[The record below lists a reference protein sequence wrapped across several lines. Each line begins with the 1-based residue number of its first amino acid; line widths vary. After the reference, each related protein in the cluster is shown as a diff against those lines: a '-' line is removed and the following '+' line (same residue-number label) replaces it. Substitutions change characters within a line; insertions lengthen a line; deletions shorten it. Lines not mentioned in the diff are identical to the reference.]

1 MDDATN
7 RSPVGAPQH
16 GEPHSGPTGQPLGQS
31 TGQPQGPQPGR
42 QQAGGSAALGGQTSG
57 GLPPSLTVLLGL
69 AAAVVVLVG
78 VSLAREVIGPLALAA
93 VIVIICSPL
102 RKPFDRLGWPSW
114 ISTSLVVALSWA
126 VLLVLAGML
135 AFATAEFT
143 QLVIAYSADLRATAD
158 QLFEFFTSLGLS
170 EQITDAITSMLT
182 PSQIVGYAT
191 SLGSS
196 IFGILTALFF
206 IFAYAIFMAA
216 DAGRFAK
223 AGREFGPSAGP
234 RVRRFAN
241 FNSNVRRY
249 YVVNAAFGL
258 LVAVVDGLALWAL
271 GVPAPLV
278 WAILSFVTNFV
289 PNIGFVLGLVPPAIL
304 ALVVG
309 GPSLMIAV
317 IVLYSVANVL
327 LQVLIQPKFVSDA
340 VSLSLTL
347 SFVSVLF
354 WTFIIGPLGAILAI
368 PLTLLVRA
376 LILERDP
383 GMNWLRWLSGDNTVS
398 ESGKPRGE

>member
-1 MDDATN
+1 MSDATEH
-7 RSPVGAPQH
+7 P
-16 GEPHSGPTGQPLGQS
+16 PTGTRS
-31 TGQPQGPQPGR
+31 
-42 QQAGGSAALGGQTSG
+42 GS
-57 GLPPSLTVLLGL
+57 GLPPSVVVLLGL
-69 AAAVVVLVG
+69 AGAVVVLAG
-78 VSLAREVIGPLALAA
+78 VSHAREIIGPLALAA

-102 RKPFDRLGWPSW
+102 RRPFDRMGWPSW
-114 ISTSLVVALSWA
+114 ISTTLVVALSWA

-158 QLFEFFTSLGLS
+158 NLFEFFTSLGIS
-170 EQITDAITSMLT
+170 AEFTDAITSILS
-182 PSQIVGYAT
+182 PSTIVRYAT

-223 AGREFGPSAGP
+223 ATRTFGPSAAP
-234 RVRRFAN
+234 RVRSFAH
-241 FNSNVRRY
+241 FNGNVRRY

-258 LVAVVDGLALWAL
+258 LVAVVDGFALWAL
-271 GVPAPLV
+271 GIPAPLV

-309 GPSLMIAV
+309 GWPLMLAVIAV
-317 IVLYSVANVL
+317 YAIANVL

-347 SFVSVLF
+347 SFASVLF

-383 GMNWLRWLSGDNTVS
+383 ATLWLRWLSGDNAATEHSARSRPVTHP
-398 ESGKPRGE
+398 E

>member
-1 MDDATN
+1 MENAESPPTA
-7 RSPVGAPQH
+7 RS
-16 GEPHSGPTGQPLGQS
+16 TM
-31 TGQPQGPQPGR
+31 
-42 QQAGGSAALGGQTSG
+42 
-57 GLPPSLTVLLGL
+57 PPSLVVLLGL
-69 AAAVVVLVG
+69 AASVVVLAG
-78 VSLAREVIGPLALAA
+78 VSFAREVIGPLALAA
-93 VIVIICSPL
+93 VIVIICNPIRRPL
-102 RKPFDRLGWPSW
+102 DRRGWPSW
-114 ISTSLVVALSWA
+114 ISTTLVVGLSWA
-126 VLLVLAGML
+126 ILLVLAGML

-143 QLVIAYSADLRATAD
+143 QLVIAYSADLRQTAD
-158 QLFEFFTSLGLS
+158 NLFEFFTSLGLS
-170 EQITDAITSMLT
+170 DQFTDAITSVLT
-182 PSQIVGYAT
+182 PSTIVQYAT

-196 IFGILTALFF
+196 ILGIVTALFF

-223 AGREFGPSAGP
+223 ATREFGPSAAP
-234 RVRRFAN
+234 RVRRFAE

-289 PNIGFVLGLVPPAIL
+289 PNIGFVLGLVPPAVL

-309 GPSLMIAV
+309 GWPLMLAVIAV
-317 IVLYSVANVL
+317 YAVANVL

-383 GMNWLRWLSGDNTVS
+383 GMSWLRWLSGDNAATDGGRPAS
-398 ESGKPRGE
+398 W

>member
-1 MDDATN
+1 MNDAAHQPHPSA
-7 RSPVGAPQH
+7 SPAHAETPASLAPVRTQ
-16 GEPHSGPTGQPLGQS
+16 TGI
-31 TGQPQGPQPGR
+31 
-42 QQAGGSAALGGQTSG
+42 
-57 GLPPSLTVLLGL
+57 PPSLTVLLGL
-69 AAAVVVLVG
+69 AAAVIVLAG
-78 VSLAREVIGPLALAA
+78 VSFAREVIGPLALAA
-93 VIVIICSPL
+93 VIVIICSPVRRPL
-102 RKPFDRLGWPSW
+102 DRRGVPSW
-114 ISTSLVVALSWA
+114 VSTSVVVALSWA
-126 VLLVLAGML
+126 ILLVLAAML

-158 QLFEFFTSLGLS
+158 ALFEFFTSLGLS
-170 EQITDAITSMLT
+170 DQFTDAITSVLT
-182 PSQIVGYAT
+182 PSTIVQYAT

-196 IFGILTALFF
+196 ILGVLTALFF

-216 DAGRFAK
+216 DAGRFAR
-223 AGREFGPSAGP
+223 ATREFGPSAGP

-271 GVPAPLV
+271 GIPAPLV

-309 GPSLMIAV
+309 GWPLMLAV
-317 IVLYSVANVL
+317 VAVYAVANVL

-383 GMNWLRWLSGDNTVS
+383 NMGWLRWLSGDNLTA
-398 ESGKPRGE
+398 ESGRPPAD

>member
-1 MDDATN
+1 MENAETPPTA
-7 RSPVGAPQH
+7 RGAM
-16 GEPHSGPTGQPLGQS
+16 
-31 TGQPQGPQPGR
+31 
-42 QQAGGSAALGGQTSG
+42 
-57 GLPPSLTVLLGL
+57 PPSLVLLLGL
-69 AAAVVVLVG
+69 AAAVVVLAG
-78 VSLAREVIGPLALAA
+78 VSFAREVIGPLALAA
-93 VIVIICSPL
+93 VIVIICNPL
-102 RKPFDRLGWPSW
+102 RRPLDRRGWPSW
-114 ISTSLVVALSWA
+114 ISTTLVVGLSWA
-126 VLLVLAGML
+126 ILLVLAGML

-143 QLVIAYSADLRATAD
+143 QLVIAYSADLRQTAD
-158 QLFEFFTSLGLS
+158 NLFEFFTSLGLS
-170 EQITDAITSMLT
+170 DQFTDAITSVLT
-182 PSQIVGYAT
+182 PSTIVQYAT

-196 IFGILTALFF
+196 ILGIVTALFF

-223 AGREFGPSAGP
+223 ATREFGPSAAP
-234 RVRRFAN
+234 RVRRFAE

-309 GPSLMIAV
+309 GWPLMLAVIAV
-317 IVLYSVANVL
+317 YAVANVL

-368 PLTLLVRA
+368 PFTLLVRA
-376 LILERDP
+376 LVLERDP
-383 GMNWLRWLSGDNTVS
+383 GMSWLRWLSGDNAATD
-398 ESGKPRGE
+398 SGRPASS

>member
-1 MDDATN
+1 MNDAAN
-7 RSPVGAPQH
+7 LPPAGAPRH
-16 GEPHSGPTGQPLGQS
+16 T
-31 TGQPQGPQPGR
+31 PG
-42 QQAGGSAALGGQTSG
+42 GHEVSARSS
-57 GLPPSLTVLLGL
+57 LPSSLTILLGL
-69 AAAVVVLVG
+69 AAAVVVLAG
-78 VSLAREVIGPLALAA
+78 ISLARDIIGPLALAA

-102 RKPFDRLGWPSW
+102 RRPLDRRGWPSW
-114 ISTSLVVALSWA
+114 ISTTLVVALSWA

-143 QLVIAYSADLRATAD
+143 QLVIAYSGELRETAD
-158 QLFEFFTSLGLS
+158 EVFEFFTGLGLS
-170 EQITDAITSMLT
+170 EQFTDAITSVLT
-182 PSQIVGYAT
+182 PSTIVRYAT

-196 IFGILTALFF
+196 IFAILTALFF
-206 IFAYAIFMAA
+206 IFAYAIFMSA
-216 DAGRFAK
+216 DAARFAK
-223 AGREFGPSAGP
+223 ASRSFGPSAGP
-234 RVRRFAN
+234 RVRRFAE
-241 FNSNVRRY
+241 FNGNVRRY

-258 LVAVVDGLALWAL
+258 LVAVVDGLALMAL

-317 IVLYSVANVL
+317 IAVYAIANVL

-383 GMNWLRWLSGDNTVS
+383 GMNWLRWLSGDNSAAET
-398 ESGKPRGE
+398 GKPRAGWPRSR